1 MVDEF
6 AGDFTSSVFQCG
18 RSDDSVGLRMES
30 DTQTTQY
37 KKNKCLFF
45 LHVDVESKSAGCHAV
60 PIFRRHVRN
69 TQRDVKAQVIF
80 NLLTSI
86 EYLRPAERR
95 IANRI
100 DVDILDWSADQY
112 SHSSVVWMLGVSAL
126 LSCAALADCAE
137 QAMLGMRN
145 CRI

>member
-1 MVDEF
+1 
-6 AGDFTSSVFQCG
+6 
-18 RSDDSVGLRMES
+18 
-30 DTQTTQY
+30 
-37 KKNKCLFF
+37 
-45 LHVDVESKSAGCHAV
+45 
-60 PIFRRHVRN
+60 
-69 TQRDVKAQVIF
+69 VKAQVIF

-126 LSCAALADCAE
+126 LSFAALADCAE

-145 CRI
+145 CGISIGRASGFFPTSARLLQT